1 MLNKQDYRELLLQ
14 LKIHFGVNSNKEL
27 AEKLGLSEDGIK
39 NWTRKK
45 EIPTRYTKILEKNDT
60 NKKSNINAGSVQING
75 NNHGHININ
84 SSDEMSME
92 ICKEIK
98 KLSDVKK
105 EYFYHLIKAEVLK
118 EKL

>member
-1 MLNKQDYRELLLQ
+1 MEFEKKLIEL
-14 LKIHFGVNSNKEL
+14 KYFFKAKSNKDL
-27 AEKLGLSEDGIK
+27 AIKIGLSEDGVK
-39 NWTRKK
+39 NWIRKK
-45 EIPTRYTKILEKNDT
+45 EIPQRYLKLLDSGNDNQIINTNSGNNVKIE
-60 NKKSNINAGSVQING
+60 

-118 EKL
+118 DSIS